1 MAETVFKRKLYN
13 EILEWKKNRSDKYAL
28 LLKEQDVSENQRLRK
43 NLQKT
48 NSDPIF

>member
-13 EILEWKKNRSDKYAL
+13 EKRTAVINTHC